1 VVSHG
6 EENGA
11 TDRAHLMAT
20 SHRSLAM
27 PNLRRLLLLAS
38 VVIVPLAAC
47 GVSPTG
53 VDDDPPPPA
62 PGDSTGRREQNP
74 WN

>member
-1 VVSHG
+1 
-6 EENGA
+6 
-11 TDRAHLMAT
+11 
-20 SHRSLAM
+20 M